1 MSVVL
6 NIEFDEA
13 SVRKFYRRIDP
24 DNLLGNPMDAFYNRV
39 AGTIQRKAQGYA
51 PKDTGALRRSIRIDR
66 RFAKAKTAGGVRSGI
81 AVVVRSP
88 YGLFVH
94 EGTKPHMPPV
104 SALRGWAS
112 RKGMS
117 PWAVAYGIK
126 RKGTKAQPFLKR
138 AADETRRALP
148 IELRT
153 AARDIE
159 KKWRV

>member
-1 MSVVL
+1 MSVAL
-6 NIEFDEA
+6 RFEFDEA
-13 SVRKFYRRIDP
+13 SVRRFYRRIDP
-24 DNLLGNPMDAFYNRV
+24 DNLLGNPMDSFYKRV
-39 AGTIQRKAQGYA
+39 AGTIRKKAQGYA
-51 PKDTGALRRSIRIDR
+51 PKDTGALRKSIKVERTKKLR
-66 RFAKAKTAGGVRSGI
+66 GSLRGV

-94 EGTKPHMPPV
+94 EGTRPHMPPV
-104 SALRGWAS
+104 DALRGWAA

-117 PWAVAYGIK
+117 PWAVALGIAA
-126 RKGTKAQPFLKR
+126 KGTEAQPFLKR

-159 KKWRV
+159 RKWRV

>member
-6 NIEFDEA
+6 RLEFDEA
-13 SVRKFYRRIDP
+13 SVRRFYRRIDP
-24 DNLLGNPMDAFYNRV
+24 DNLLGNPMDAFYKRV
-39 AGTIQRKAQGYA
+39 AGTIRKKAQGYA
-51 PKDTGALRRSIRIDR
+51 PRDTGDLRKSIRVEGPKRFR
-66 RFAKAKTAGGVRSGI
+66 RLRGV

-94 EGTKPHMPPV
+94 EGTRPHMPPV
-104 SALRGWAS
+104 DALRGWAS

-117 PWAVAYGIK
+117 PWAVAKGIAA
-126 RKGTKAQPFLKR
+126 KGTKAQPFLKR

>member
-6 NIEFDEA
+6 SMEFDEA
-13 SVRKFYRRIDP
+13 SVRRFYRRIDP
-24 DNLLGNPMDAFYNRV
+24 DNLIKNPMDSFYKRV

-51 PKDTGALRRSIRIDR
+51 PKDTGALRKSIRVEAPR
-66 RFAKAKTAGGVRSGI
+66 RFGKLRGI